1 MAEHTRKGSQG
12 QPQYQ
17 DTAGAWHDS
26 PSGPSDSGSSDSED
40 TGGGGESSGGAAS
53 RSLSAPTGNARTVV
67 GLMGMAVVFSVIG
80 AEINAA
86 NGTKSAA
93 GAAFSE
99 PFIIIGG
106 GTIAAVLLTLLS
118 DAGESAQQFA
128 VGLAG
133 LACITALLVNGAPVW
148 RAIDSFL
155 GAKPTGSTGS
165 TAPTTG
171 TTPSGATAPSGTT
184 GQTGATLATAATPA
198 T

>member
-148 RAIDSFL
+148 RQAHREHREH
-155 GAKPTGSTGS
+155 
-165 TAPTTG
+165 G
-171 TTPSGATAPSGTT
+171 TDDRDHALRGHRPERHHWADRGHPGHGRDARNVRRDI
-184 GQTGATLATAATPA
+184 
-198 T
+198 